1 MRILV
6 AALAAALLGGLAV
19 AAPAAAQAQGTRWQ
33 MASAYPE
40 GNFHTQNIRQFL
52 QEVER
57 ETGGRLQVQ
66 LHANASLLPM
76 PQIKRAVQSGQVQMG
91 EMLLAAYGNED
102 PFFEVDAVPF
112 LAETWPRAVALHE
125 ASEPFVRARLERQG
139 MVLLYT
145 VHWPSQAFY
154 TRSELNRLEDLRGS
168 RFRAQT
174 TPLTRLAEMLGAS
187 PVVVQQADVPQAFA
201 TGIITAMLTSAQT
214 GVDTAAWDFSRHFTD
229 VGGMLSRNAVI
240 ANARAFNAL
249 DEAARASVR
258 DAATRAAARGREMSQ
273 AAERAMVERLRSQ
286 GMVVRDPSAEL
297 MAQLRGLGERLTENW
312 ASRAGPEGQQM
323 LERYR
328 ALAAAGR

>member
-1 MRILV
+1 VRIPAAAAAAV
-6 AALAAALLGGLAV
+6 ALAIALLGPLGAALPLA
-19 AAPAAAQAQGTRWQ
+19 ARAQQEATRWQ

-40 GNFHTQNIRQFL
+40 ANFHTRNIREFL
-52 QEVER
+52 GEVER
-57 ETGGRLQVQ
+57 ATGGRLHVQ

-91 EMLLAAYGNED
+91 EMLLGAYGNED

-112 LAETWPRAVALHE
+112 LAETWPRAIALDQ

-174 TPLTRLAEMLGAS
+174 TPLTRLAELMGAT
-187 PVVVQQADVPQAFA
+187 PVVVQQADVPQAF
-201 TGIITAMLTSAQT
+201 M
-214 GVDTAAWDFSRHFTD
+214 
-229 VGGMLSRNAVI
+229 GGMLSRNAVI

-249 DEAARASVR
+249 DEATRTAVRA
-258 DAATRAAARGREMSQ
+258 AASRAAARGREMSQ
-273 AAERAMVERLRSQ
+273 SAEREMVERLRSQ
-286 GMVVRDPSAEL
+286 GMAVRDPSPEL
-297 MAQLRGLGERLTENW
+297 MAQLRGLGERLTETW
-312 ASRAGPEGQQM
+312 AARAGPEGRQM

-328 ALAAAGR
+328 ALAAAAR

>member
-1 MRILV
+1 MRTLV
-6 AALAAALLGGLAV
+6 AALAVALLGAV
-19 AAPAAAQAQGTRWQ
+19 AAPPPAARAQGARWQ
-33 MASAYPE
+33 MATAYPE
-40 GNFHTQNIRQFL
+40 ANFHTQNIRQFL
-52 QEVER
+52 QEAER
-57 ETGGRLQVQ
+57 ATGGRFAAQ
-66 LHANASLLPM
+66 LHSNASLLPM

-91 EMLLAAYGNED
+91 ELLLGAYSNED

-112 LAETWPRAVALHE
+112 LAETWPRAVALDQ

-139 MVLLYT
+139 VVLLYT

-174 TPLTRLAEMLGAS
+174 PPLTRLAELIGAS
-187 PVVVQQADVPQAFA
+187 PVLVQQADVPQAFA
-201 TGIITAMLTSAQT
+201 TGIINAMLTSAQT

-249 DEAARASVR
+249 DEASRTAVREAAS
-258 DAATRAAARGREMSQ
+258 RAAARGREMSQ

-286 GMVVRDPSAEL
+286 GMVVRDPSPEL
-297 MAQLRGLGERLTENW
+297 MAQLRELGGRLTENW
-312 ASRAGPEGQQM
+312 AARAGPDGQQM

-328 ALAAAGR
+328 ALAAAAR